1 MSETTNVTKISGLLE
16 AIDKSRIDLSN
27 DAKEL
32 FSEGKITFDQYK
44 EMINQIQNENNKV
57 LSEVCSAIK
66 ELDSKKQVFNKEL
79 EEKRIEYEH
88 QLQEKQIEINSK
100 PKTFMQIIDDFGYNF
115 MKGTEALK
123 M

>member
-1 MSETTNVTKISGLLE
+1 MSETTNVAKISGLLE

-44 EMINQIQNENNKV
+44 EMINQIQT
-57 LSEVCSAIK
+57 EVCSNIK
-66 ELDSKKQVFNKEL
+66 EITLKNMVYDKEL
-79 EEKRIEYEH
+79 EEKRIEYER
-88 QLQEKQIEINSK
+88 QLQEKQMEINSK
-100 PKTFMQIIDDFGYNF
+100 PKTFMQMIDDFGYKF
-115 MKGTEALK
+115 MKGAEAFK